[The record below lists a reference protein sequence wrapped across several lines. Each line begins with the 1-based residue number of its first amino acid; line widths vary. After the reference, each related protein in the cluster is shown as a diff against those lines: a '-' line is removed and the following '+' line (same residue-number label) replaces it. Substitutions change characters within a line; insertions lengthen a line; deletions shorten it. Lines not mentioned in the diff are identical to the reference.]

1 MKYVVTGSSSGLGY
15 SLACKLLKKGDV
27 IGLSRRDPN
36 IIIEECSGYHYTHVY
51 ADLSIPNVFS
61 DSASAIENL
70 KEKLQNHEFT
80 LVINAGVFYSG
91 SQRLSSDERNKMFCV
106 NLFSVMDLVYRLETL
121 NLKRIFFINS
131 ISGLIGQSQQHEY
144 TSSKHGLM
152 GYIRS
157 LIKDAQRMPYD
168 VMAINPG
175 GINTELWEEY
185 PAVDA
190 NDFLNPDELA
200 KVIVSLISI
209 EQRVFIPSFTILP
222 PSDL

>member
-91 SQRLSSDERNKMFCV
+91 SPRLSSDERNKMFCV

-144 TSSKHGLM
+144 TS
-152 GYIRS
+152 
-157 LIKDAQRMPYD
+157 
-168 VMAINPG
+168 
-175 GINTELWEEY
+175 
-185 PAVDA
+185 
-190 NDFLNPDELA
+190 
-200 KVIVSLISI
+200 
-209 EQRVFIPSFTILP
+209 
-222 PSDL
+222 